1 LALATGDHPH
11 DGDQQREDGD
21 RERFLLLEDLPEV
34 LARGAA
40 EWDAAAK

>member
-1 LALATGDHPH
+1 MATGDHPH

-21 RERFLLLEDLPEV
+21 RERFLLPRGPARV